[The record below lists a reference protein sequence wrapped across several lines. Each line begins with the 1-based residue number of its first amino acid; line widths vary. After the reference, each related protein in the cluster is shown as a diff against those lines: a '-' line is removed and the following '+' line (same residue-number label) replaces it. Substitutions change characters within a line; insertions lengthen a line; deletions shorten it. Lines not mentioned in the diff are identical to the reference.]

1 MKLALGTAQFGL
13 DYGISNNQGQV
24 SHSQVKD
31 ILEQA
36 SALGIN
42 TLDCAGSYGNSEKV
56 LGELPESSHFNIIS
70 KIPALTNNETSI
82 IKYLQRSLMHLQRD
96 KIDVLLFHHADNL
109 ITHPKKQQLFAQLQ
123 TLKSQNVVKK
133 IGVSVYSPEQLQ
145 AVADNFSIEVA
156 QVPINVFDQR
166 FISKKTIKL
175 CQEKQIKLHARSL
188 FLQGLLFIEQEQLAS
203 YFTPFKGKF
212 NAFNQLAK
220 HLNCSKLSL
229 ALAIVTRDS
238 FPHDNVIEQLV
249 VGVCNVE
256 QLTEI
261 VDAYSQATTLNISK
275 NELLTLADSRVGFI
289 NPSMWSITDTKTDTK
304 SSGEKSE

>member
-13 DYGISNNQGQV
+13 NYGISNSQGQV

-31 ILEQA
+31 ILERA
-36 SALGIN
+36 LSLGIN
-42 TLDCAGSYGNSEKV
+42 TLDCAGCYGNSEKV
-56 LGELPESSHFNIIS
+56 LGELPKSCNFNIIS

-82 IKYLQRSLMHLQRD
+82 NKYLQRSLMHLQRD
-96 KIDVLLFHHADNL
+96 KIDVLLFHQANNL
-109 ITHPKKQQLFAQLQ
+109 ITHPKKKQLFKQLQ

-145 AVADNFSIEVA
+145 TVSDNFSIEVA
-156 QVPINVFDQR
+156 QVPINIFDQR
-166 FISKKTIKL
+166 FISKNIINL

-188 FLQGLLFIEQEQLAS
+188 FLQGLIFIEQERLAN
-203 YFTPFKGKF
+203 YFTPFKDKL
-212 NAFNQLAK
+212 NAFSLLAK
-220 HLNCSKLSL
+220 HLNCSTLSL
-229 ALAIVTRDS
+229 ALAIVAQDS
-238 FPHDNVIEQLV
+238 FSYNNVIEQLV
-249 VGVCNVE
+249 IGVCNVE

-275 NELLTLADSRVGFI
+275 NELLTLADNRVEFI
-289 NPSMWSITDTKTDTK
+289 NPSLWSIPETK

>member
-13 DYGISNNQGQV
+13 DYGISNSQGQV
-24 SHSQVKD
+24 PYSQVKD
-31 ILEQA
+31 ILEHA

-56 LGELPESSHFNIIS
+56 LGELPESGHFNIIS

-82 IKYLQRSLMHLQRD
+82 NKYLQRSLMHLQRD
-96 KIDVLLFHHADNL
+96 EIDVLLFHQADNL
-109 ITHPKKQQLFAQLQ
+109 ITHPKKKQLFKQLQ
-123 TLKSQNVVKK
+123 ILKSQNVVKK

-145 AVADNFSIEVA
+145 TVADNFSIEVA
-156 QVPINVFDQR
+156 QVPINIFDQR
-166 FISKKTIKL
+166 FISKDIINL

-188 FLQGLLFIEQEQLAS
+188 FLQGLLFIEQERLVS
-203 YFTPFKGKF
+203 YFTPFKDKLK
-212 NAFNQLAK
+212 AFGQLAK
-220 HLNCSKLSL
+220 HLNCSTLSL
-229 ALAIVTRDS
+229 ALAIVTQES
-238 FPHDNVIEQLV
+238 FSHNNVIEQLV

-275 NELLTLADSRVGFI
+275 NELLILADSRVGFI
-289 NPSMWSITDTKTDTK
+289 NPSMWSITDTK
-304 SSGEKSE
+304 SSGEKNE

>member
-13 DYGISNNQGQV
+13 DYGISNSQGQV
-24 SHSQVKD
+24 PYSQVKD
-31 ILEQA
+31 ILEHA

-56 LGELPESSHFNIIS
+56 LGELPESGHFNIIS

-82 IKYLQRSLMHLQRD
+82 NKYLQRSLMHLQRD
-96 KIDVLLFHHADNL
+96 EIDVLLFHQADNL
-109 ITHPKKQQLFAQLQ
+109 ITHPKKKQLFKQLQ
-123 TLKSQNVVKK
+123 ILKSQNVVKK

-145 AVADNFSIEVA
+145 TIADNFSIEVA
-156 QVPINVFDQR
+156 QVPINIFDQR
-166 FISKKTIKL
+166 FISKDIINL

-188 FLQGLLFIEQEQLAS
+188 FLQGLLFIEQERLVS
-203 YFTPFKGKF
+203 YFTPFKDKLK
-212 NAFNQLAK
+212 AFSQLAK
-220 HLNCSKLSL
+220 HLNCSTLSL
-229 ALAIVTRDS
+229 ALAIVTQES
-238 FPHDNVIEQLV
+238 FSHNNVIEQLV

-275 NELLTLADSRVGFI
+275 NELLILADSRVGFI
-289 NPSMWSITDTKTDTK
+289 NPSMWSITDTK
-304 SSGEKSE
+304 SSGEKNE

>member
-13 DYGISNNQGQV
+13 DYGISNSQGQV

-31 ILEQA
+31 ILERA
-36 SALGIN
+36 LALGIN
-42 TLDCAGSYGNSEKV
+42 TLDCAGAYGNSEKV
-56 LGELPESSHFNIIS
+56 LGDLPESSQFNIIS
-70 KIPALTNNETSI
+70 KIPALTINETSI
-82 IKYLQRSLMHLQRD
+82 NKYLQQSLMHLQRD
-96 KIDVLLFHHADNL
+96 KIDVLLFHQADNL
-109 ITHPKKQQLFAQLQ
+109 ITHPKKKQLFKQLQ

-145 AVADNFSIEVA
+145 SVADNFSIEVA
-156 QVPINVFDQR
+156 QVPINIFDQR
-166 FISKKTIKL
+166 FISKKIITL

-188 FLQGLLFIEQEQLAS
+188 FLQGLLFIKQERLAS
-203 YFTPFKGKF
+203 YFTPFKDKL
-212 NAFNQLAK
+212 NAFSQLAK
-220 HLNCSKLSL
+220 HLNCSTLSL
-229 ALAIVTRDS
+229 ALAIVTQES
-238 FPHDNVIEQLV
+238 LSHYNVIEQLV

-261 VDAYSQATTLNISK
+261 VDAYSQATILNISK

-289 NPSMWSITDTKTDTK
+289 NPSMWSITDTK

>member
-13 DYGISNNQGQV
+13 DYGISNSQGQV
-24 SHSQVKD
+24 PHSQVKD
-31 ILEQA
+31 ILEHA

-42 TLDCAGSYGNSEKV
+42 TLDCAGAYGNSEKV
-56 LGELPESSHFNIIS
+56 LGELSESGHFNIIS

-82 IKYLQRSLMHLQRD
+82 NKYLQQSLIDLQRD
-96 KIDVLLFHHADNL
+96 EIDVLLFHQADNL

-123 TLKSQNVVKK
+123 TLKTQNVVKK
-133 IGVSVYSPEQLQ
+133 IGVSVYNPEQLQ
-145 AVADNFSIEVA
+145 TVSDNFSIEVA
-156 QVPINVFDQR
+156 QVPVNIFDQR
-166 FISKKTIKL
+166 FISKKIINL
-175 CQEKQIKLHARSL
+175 CQAKHIKLHARSL

-203 YFTPFKGKF
+203 YFTPFKDKL
-212 NAFNQLAK
+212 NAFSQLAK
-220 HLNCSKLSL
+220 HLNCSTLSL
-229 ALAIVTRDS
+229 ALAIVTQDS
-238 FPHDNVIEQLV
+238 FSHYNVIEQLV

-261 VDAYSQATTLNISK
+261 VDAYSQATTLNIPK

-289 NPSMWSITDTKTDTK
+289 NPSMWSITDTK